1 MGLAKENLA
10 ALLLYSVAVG
20 CLLGI
25 LWDIFRIIRIA
36 VYGRQRG
43 EGSSPVRLPAS
54 KKEVNRALSFRHT
67 RGAVSLSGILIF
79 FSDLLFCLSA
89 SAAVILLIFH
99 LNGGEIRGFALF
111 GALLGFI
118 CYYFTVG
125 KLTVLFSELI
135 INGIKRLL
143 HFVLSLTLIPVFKL
157 LRRFT
162 AFILRK
168 LGRRIR
174 KKQTEHYI
182 KNKIKE
188 AYDGFGLLKE

>member
-1 MGLAKENLA
+1 MGLPKENLA

-25 LWDIFRIIRIA
+25 LWDVFRIIRIA
-36 VYGRQRG
+36 VYGRQHG
-43 EGSSPVRLPAS
+43 EGVSPVRLPAS
-54 KKEVNRALSFRHT
+54 KKEVSRALSVRHT
-67 RGAVSLSGILIF
+67 KGALSLSGISIF
-79 FSDLLFCLSA
+79 LSDLLFCLSA
-89 SAAVILLIFH
+89 SAAVILLLFH

-135 INGIKRLL
+135 ITGIKKLL
-143 HFVLSLTLIPVFKL
+143 YFVLSLTLIPVFNL
-157 LRRFT
+157 FRRLT
-162 AFILRK
+162 AFILNK
-168 LGRRIR
+168 LRLRIR
-174 KKQTEHYI
+174 KRQTERYI
-182 KNKIKE
+182 ESKIKE